1 MKIYFIPFIFFT
13 LSLNAQFLHP
23 KLPYEKI
30 VYPGLDPIFH
40 ETSYDAEMLSDSC
53 DGYNQFKYPFKV
65 NEIYHENLVFIPYLR
80 SNPYGWVGSYIEC
93 RDIHDGS
100 LKWQQRYDFKD
111 GHTELIAHIY
121 IEGTKLVAISHKE
134 KTPFKKNILNK
145 KLNNLLI
152 SKREYNIQDGRLLSN
167 YHRPYDDAAAYTTS
181 TAFIGRSGSSY
192 IFREREH
199 LRYVEYFTIGDQR
212 YLKSCLLDHTGS
224 LASKIDT
231 LALQNIIFNFNLIQ
245 LHPDTLL
252 HVEMNRSKR
261 VLYFRHLSPD
271 LKLYHETVSDSLPT
285 TDPALLNFV
294 KSSSDKSKM
303 LFSNIYPSNLAWPR
317 YFVEYFS
324 IRKDGKLLKYT
335 LDKAS
340 NEFECP
346 IDWEGEGETITFLTR
361 RLLADG
367 ETWKSTLQVYDLG
380 PGEERKFIKEFVS
393 TTRHREALPFSCT
406 KIENDNLLCT
416 FREISSEGY
425 FTYLFDPHASAISW
439 MLIPIQNLY
448 RPSDVSDQTTDS
460 SIDIFPNPTTDYC
473 YIHFDQ
479 DFTGMMHICDIH
491 GKEIIK
497 SEVSSQRE
505 TNIDVSGW
513 DAGIYFINFI
523 DNNNT
528 QNKSV
533 SKKLVKIR

>member
-1 MKIYFIPFIFFT
+1 MKHIKIYIIPFIFFT
-13 LSLNAQFLHP
+13 FSINAQVLPP
-23 KLPYEKI
+23 KLPYAKI
-30 VYPGLDPIFH
+30 VFPGLNPEYH
-40 ETSYDAEMLSDSC
+40 ETSYDASMVSDSC
-53 DGYNQFKYPFKV
+53 DGYNQFTLTYKV
-65 NEIYHENLVFIPYLR
+65 KEIYHTDFVFTPYLYK
-80 SNPYGWVGSYIEC
+80 NPYGTIGSYIEC
-93 RDIHDGS
+93 RDIYDGS
-100 LKWQQRYDFKD
+100 LKWQQRYEFED
-111 GHTELIAHIY
+111 GHAEFIALIY

-134 KTPFKKNILNK
+134 KTRFKKNTFQ
-145 KLNNLLI
+145 NNLI
-152 SKREYNIQDGRLLSN
+152 ITKREYDIKDGRLLSY

-181 TAFIGRSGSSY
+181 TAFLGRSGSSY

-199 LRYVEYFTIGDQR
+199 LRYVEYFAIGSQR
-212 YLKSCLLDHTGS
+212 YLKSCLLDHTGT
-224 LASKIDT
+224 LASKVDT
-231 LALQNIIFNFNLIQ
+231 MAVNNYILNFNLIQ

-261 VLYFRHLSPD
+261 VFYFRHLSPD
-271 LKLYHETVSDSLPT
+271 LKLYHEIVSDTLPT
-285 TDPALLNFV
+285 TDPAILNFV
-294 KSSSDKSKM
+294 KRSSDKSKM
-303 LFSNIYPSNLAWPR
+303 LFSNLVWPR

-346 IDWEGEGETITFLTR
+346 IDWESEGETITFLTR

-393 TTRHREALPFSCT
+393 TTRHRDAWATSCN
-406 KIENDNLLCT
+406 KIGDDHLFCYFT
-416 FREISSEGY
+416 EISSSGY
-425 FTYLFDPHASAISW
+425 FQYLFDYNAIAYSQ

-448 RPSDVSDQTTDS
+448 SPSDVSDQTTES
-460 SIDIFPNPTTDYC
+460 NIHICPNPTTDYC
-473 YIHFDQ
+473 YIHFDH
-479 DFTGMMHICDIH
+479 DFKGMMHICDIQ

-523 DNNNT
+523 DNNSS

-533 SKKLVKIR
+533 SKKLVKMR